1 MKYCTHCGEQID
13 DEALICPKCG
23 CATPKG
29 EEVFEIN
36 KSNFSSN
43 NNSNETLGLVAKIF
57 MILTCVG
64 WAAFAFLNFSVRAR
78 YGVFVGISWLIS
90 GLIPLCWVIPMTIK
104 VHNSLKNGE
113 KLSTAFKV
121 CTLIFAN
128 IVSGILL
135 LCMKEDN

>member
-43 NNSNETLGLVAKIF
+43 NNNETLGLVAKIF

-64 WAAFAFLNFSVRAR
+64 CVITAFASFGANSVNGAAAA
-78 YGVFVGISWLIS
+78 VGGLIGS
-90 GLIPLCWVIPMTIK
+90 LIPLCWVIPMTIK
-104 VHNSLKNGE
+104 IHNSLKNGE

>member
-1 MKYCTHCGEQID
+1 MKYCSHCGAPID
-13 DEALICPKCG
+13 DEAVVCPKCG
-23 CATPKG
+23 CATSKG
-29 EEVFEIN
+29 EEVFNESSP
-36 KSNFSSN
+36 KSSN
-43 NNSNETLGLVAKIF
+43 NNATLGLVAKIF

-64 WAAFAFLNFSVRAR
+64 CVITAFAYFGANSVNGAAAA
-78 YGVFVGISWLIS
+78 VGGLIG

-104 VHNSLKNGE
+104 VHDSLKNGE

>member
-1 MKYCTHCGEQID
+1 MKYCSHCGAPID
-13 DEALICPKCG
+13 DEAVVCPHCG
-23 CATPKG
+23 CATSKG
-29 EEVFEIN
+29 EEVF
-36 KSNFSSN
+36 KSSSKSAN
-43 NNSNETLGLVAKIF
+43 NNATLGLVAKIF
-57 MILTCVG
+57 MILSCVG
-64 WAAFAFLNFSVRAR
+64 CVITAFASLGANSVNGAAAA
-78 YGVFVGISWLIS
+78 VGGLIG

-104 VHNSLKNGE
+104 IHNSLKNGE

>member
-1 MKYCTHCGEQID
+1 
-13 DEALICPKCG
+13 
-23 CATPKG
+23 
-29 EEVFEIN
+29 
-36 KSNFSSN
+36 
-43 NNSNETLGLVAKIF
+43 

-64 WAAFAFLNFSVRAR
+64 CVITAFASFGTGSAN
-78 YGVFVGISWLIS
+78 GVATAVGGLIG

-121 CTLIFAN
+121 CTLIFVN

>member
-1 MKYCTHCGEQID
+1 MKYCSHCGAPID
-13 DEALICPKCG
+13 DEAVVCPKCG
-23 CATPKG
+23 CATLKG
-29 EEVFEIN
+29 EEVFNESSS
-36 KSNFSSN
+36 KSSN
-43 NNSNETLGLVAKIF
+43 NNATLGLVAKIF

-64 WAAFAFLNFSVRAR
+64 CVITAFASLGANSVNGAAAA
-78 YGVFVGISWLIS
+78 VGGLIG

-104 VHNSLKNGE
+104 VHDSLKNGE

>member
-1 MKYCTHCGEQID
+1 MKYCSHCGAPID
-13 DEALICPKCG
+13 DEAVVCPKCG
-23 CATPKG
+23 CATSKG
-29 EEVFEIN
+29 EEVFNESSP
-36 KSNFSSN
+36 KSSN
-43 NNSNETLGLVAKIF
+43 NNATLGLVAKIF

-64 WAAFAFLNFSVRAR
+64 CVITAFASLGANSVNGAAAA
-78 YGVFVGISWLIS
+78 VGGLIG

-104 VHNSLKNGE
+104 IHNSLKNGE